1 MESNWAVVFPG
12 QGSQSVGM
20 LGSLGAVR
28 PIVRET
34 FGEASEV
41 LGTDLW
47 MLSQEGPAEALNRTE
62 FTQPAML
69 AAGVAA
75 WRVLAEESELRPA
88 RMAGHSLGEYSALV
102 AAGALEFSDA
112 VGLVAERAAA
122 MQDAVPAE
130 AGAMAAILGL
140 DDAAVQQLCV
150 AHAGADVL
158 EAVNFNSPGQVVIAG
173 SAQAVERAVAAAP
186 AAGAKRAV
194 RLPVSVPSHCA
205 LMRPAAERLAAR
217 LATTPLRLPDIPVL
231 HNVSAAPVNTIEELR
246 AILAEQLYRPVR
258 WVETVQAMRRD
269 GANLLV
275 EAGPGK
281 VLTGLAKR
289 IDRELQLVELSD
301 EAGLARILEALESMR
316 ASSHL

>member
-1 MESNWAVVFPG
+1 MESQWAVVFPG

-20 LGSLGAVR
+20 LGTLGERR
-28 PIVRET
+28 PVVRET
-34 FGEASEV
+34 FAEASDV

-47 MLSQEGPAEALNRTE
+47 ELACNGPAEILNRTE
-62 FTQPAML
+62 NTQPAML

-75 WRVLAEESELRPA
+75 WRVLAEATDLRPT

-102 AAGALEFSDA
+102 AAGAMEFSDA
-112 VGLVAERAAA
+112 VAVVAERAAA
-122 MQDAVPAE
+122 MQDAVPAG

-140 DDAAVQQLCV
+140 EDEAIRALCV
-150 AHAGADVL
+150 THAGDDVL

-186 AAGAKRAV
+186 AAGAKRAL

-217 LATTPLRLPDIPVL
+217 LATTDVRLPEIPVL
-231 HNVSAAPVNTIEELR
+231 HNVSAAPVQTVEALR

-258 WVETVQAMRRD
+258 WVETVQTMRAGGVRI
-269 GANLLV
+269 LV

-281 VLTGLAKR
+281 VLTGLARR
-289 IDRELQLVELSD
+289 IDRNLQALEVGD
-301 EAGLARILEALESMR
+301 EPGLARAL
-316 ASSHL
+316 AALGA